1 MRRYNRPQPY
11 KLLKGYFHMD
21 IRLDLSR
28 HCIETEIKKQYN
40 KAVSAYFKGGAEEK
54 RRLEPTIEAMG
65 RALANL
71 NFSHLRAQYPPLAG
85 GTDRAVILTCT
96 AENLT
101 IAIDG
106 KKLKD

>member
-1 MRRYNRPQPY
+1 MV
-11 KLLKGYFHMD
+11 MD

-40 KAVSAYFKGGAEEK
+40 QAISSYFGAGAEEK
-54 RRLEPTIEAMG
+54 RRLEPTIEVIR
-65 RALANL
+65 RALETL
-71 NFSHLRAQYPPLAG
+71 NFSHLRTHYPPLAG
-85 GTDRAVILTCT
+85 GTDRSVILAC
-96 AENLT
+96 EKEKLT